1 MEAAAAIMGVG
12 PAYQALLAEA
22 QVDAGVRHGLRP
34 ELAGQLVAQTM
45 AGSAALLRVARLRHA
60 GGAPRRD
67 LAGWQHGAWPGGA
80 RGRGNPDRL
89 SVGDRRCHPRR
100 HPLMLAEAVTR
111 VDIANYVSALFTVYI
126 VLIFL
131 YILLNLLF
139 SFGVRLPYARW
150 SDAVLTFLRDVCEP
164 YLRLFRRFIPP
175 LGVFDFSPIIAIF
188 VLYIVR
194 TLVVNAIS
202 G

>member
-1 MEAAAAIMGVG
+1 
-12 PAYQALLAEA
+12 
-22 QVDAGVRHGLRP
+22 
-34 ELAGQLVAQTM
+34 
-45 AGSAALLRVARLRHA
+45 
-60 GGAPRRD
+60 
-67 LAGWQHGAWPGGA
+67 
-80 RGRGNPDRL
+80 
-89 SVGDRRCHPRR
+89 
-100 HPLMLAEAVTR
+100 MLAEALTR

-139 SFGVRLPYARW
+139 SFGMRLPYARW
-150 SDAVLTFLRDVCEP
+150 SDAILSFLRDVCEP

-175 LGVFDFSPIIAIF
+175 LGMFDFSPIIAIF

-194 TLVVNAIS
+194 TIVVNAIA